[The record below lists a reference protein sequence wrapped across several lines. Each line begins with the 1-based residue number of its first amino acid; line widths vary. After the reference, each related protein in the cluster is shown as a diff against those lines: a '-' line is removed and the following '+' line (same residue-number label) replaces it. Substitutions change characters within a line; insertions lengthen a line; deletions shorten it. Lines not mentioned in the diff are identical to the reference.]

1 MSGRDEIEARR
12 REIDRIDDSIVDLL
26 VGRARCAI
34 EIGELKRLEK
44 TPVRDP
50 AREAEVLARL
60 KERARGK
67 LDASAIESVWE
78 RIMELTRRLQE
89 QKQERVP

>member
-1 MSGRDEIEARR
+1 MSGRDEIEAKR

-26 VGRARCAI
+26 VARARCAI
-34 EIGELKRLEK
+34 EIGELKRQEK

-60 KERARGK
+60 KKRAKGK

-78 RIMELTRRLQE
+78 RIMDLTRRLQE